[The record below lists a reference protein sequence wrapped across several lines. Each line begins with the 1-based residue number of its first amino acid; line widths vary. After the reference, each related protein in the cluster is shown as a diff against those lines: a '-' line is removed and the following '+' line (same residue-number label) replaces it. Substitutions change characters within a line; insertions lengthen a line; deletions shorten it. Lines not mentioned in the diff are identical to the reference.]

1 MTGPV
6 ILVQTKEIR
15 IIRVLRDPKD
25 RSMENAHRAQLDD
38 IIIEQERTNTLGE
51 RYWHP
56 THHLFETRMGS
67 TQDEKLMLQLFN
79 QLPVPATV
87 EQPTS
92 VTVEQ
97 RPVRQTMS
105 KLERRDKL
113 AELLTEVRGTLRGE
127 GVTITPDMPFD
138 NREGAIGLALTPA
151 VLGLLHRLFPGHP
164 YPLHAVQLIAKLLDH
179 AAEELKA
186 SR

>member
-1 MTGPV
+1 
-6 ILVQTKEIR
+6 
-15 IIRVLRDPKD
+15 
-25 RSMENAHRAQLDD
+25 MENAHRVQLDD
-38 IIIEQERTNTLGE
+38 IIIEQERSNTLGE

-67 TQDEKLMLQLFN
+67 TADEKLMLQLFN
-79 QLPVPATV
+79 QLPLPADAKPA
-87 EQPTS
+87 EQPPSS

-97 RPVRQTMS
+97 RPVRPTMS
-105 KLERRDKL
+105 KSERRDKL

-138 NREGAIGLALTPA
+138 NRDGAIGLALTPA
-151 VLGLLHRLFPGHP
+151 VLGSLHKLFPGHP
-164 YPLHAVQLIAKLLDH
+164 YPLHAVQLIAKLLEH

-186 SR
+186 SL